1 MVLNL
6 KNKEFNF
13 VKKYSN
19 SERIA
24 ILFFLCYYL
33 LVEIYILNLLIMLES
48 IQIGK
53 MAPNFVTIGV
63 YKNRLGKIRLSD
75 YHGKKYIILIFY
87 PANFT
92 SVSSTELIQLSDRI
106 AEFRKLSTEILAIS
120 VDSPFSHL
128 HYLLSKRSQG
138 GVEQLNYPLISDLNQ
153 TITKKYQLLSDDGL
167 AFPGLFI
174 IDKEGIIQYYTV
186 NNLLCGRSINE
197 LLRILQ
203 SIQYIKENPGQACP
217 VDWKYGNNILY
228 SHPLKSKVYFK
239 TLYSNKKN

>member
-1 MVLNL
+1 
-6 KNKEFNF
+6 
-13 VKKYSN
+13 
-19 SERIA
+19 
-24 ILFFLCYYL
+24 
-33 LVEIYILNLLIMLES
+33 MLDS
-48 IQIGK
+48 VQIGK
-53 MAPNFVTIGV
+53 MAPNFVTVGV

-75 YHGKKYIILIFY
+75 YHGKKYVILLFY

-106 AEFRKLSTEILAIS
+106 SEFRKLSTQILGIS

-138 GVEQLNYPLISDLNQ
+138 GVDQLKYPLISDLNQ
-153 TITKKYQLLSDDGL
+153 TITKKYRLLTDDGF

-197 LLRILQ
+197 LIRILR
-203 SIQYIKENPGQACP
+203 SIQYVKENPGQACP
-217 VDWKYGNNILY
+217 VDWKSGNKTLY

-239 TLYSNKKN
+239 TLYSNNKN

>member
-1 MVLNL
+1 MTH
-6 KNKEFNF
+6 
-13 VKKYSN
+13 
-19 SERIA
+19 
-24 ILFFLCYYL
+24 
-33 LVEIYILNLLIMLES
+33 S

-53 MAPNFVTIGV
+53 KAPNFVTVGV

-75 YHGKKYIILIFY
+75 YYGKKYVLLIFY

-106 AEFRKLSTEILAIS
+106 SEFRKLSTQILGIS

-128 HYLLSKRSQG
+128 HYLLSKRNQG
-138 GVEQLNYPLISDLNQ
+138 GVAQLNYPLVSDLNRI
-153 TITKKYQLLSDDGL
+153 ITKKYELLTDDGF

-174 IDKEGIIQYYTV
+174 VDKEGIIQYYMV
-186 NNLLCGRSINE
+186 NNLLCGRSVNE

-203 SIQYIKENPGQACP
+203 AIQYMKENPGQACP
-217 VDWKYGNNILY
+217 VDWKYGDKILY

>member
-1 MVLNL
+1 M
-6 KNKEFNF
+6 
-13 VKKYSN
+13 
-19 SERIA
+19 IHP
-24 ILFFLCYYL
+24 
-33 LVEIYILNLLIMLES
+33 

-53 MAPNFVTIGV
+53 KAPNFVTVGV

-75 YHGKKYIILIFY
+75 YYGKKYVLLVFY

-106 AEFRKLSTEILAIS
+106 SEFRKLSTQILGIS

-128 HYLLSKRSQG
+128 HYLLSKRNQG
-138 GVEQLNYPLISDLNQ
+138 GVAQLNYPLVSDLNRI
-153 TITKKYQLLSDDGL
+153 ITKKYELLTDDGF

-174 IDKEGIIQYYTV
+174 VDKEGIIQYYTV

-203 SIQYIKENPGQACP
+203 SIQYVKENPGQACP
-217 VDWKYGNNILY
+217 VDWKYGDKILY

>member
-1 MVLNL
+1 
-6 KNKEFNF
+6 
-13 VKKYSN
+13 
-19 SERIA
+19 
-24 ILFFLCYYL
+24 
-33 LVEIYILNLLIMLES
+33 MLDS
-48 IQIGK
+48 IKIGK
-53 MAPNFVTIGV
+53 MAPNFVTVGV

-75 YHGKKYIILIFY
+75 YHGKKYVILLFY

-92 SVSSTELIQLSDRI
+92 SVSSTELIQFSDRI
-106 AEFRKLSTEILAIS
+106 SEFRKLSTQILGIS

-138 GVEQLNYPLISDLNQ
+138 GVNELSYPLISDLNQ
-153 TITKKYQLLSDDGL
+153 TITKKYQLLTEDGF

-203 SIQYIKENPGQACP
+203 AIQYVKENPGHACP
-217 VDWKYGNNILY
+217 ADWKYGNKILY

-239 TLYSNKKN
+239 TLYSKKNN